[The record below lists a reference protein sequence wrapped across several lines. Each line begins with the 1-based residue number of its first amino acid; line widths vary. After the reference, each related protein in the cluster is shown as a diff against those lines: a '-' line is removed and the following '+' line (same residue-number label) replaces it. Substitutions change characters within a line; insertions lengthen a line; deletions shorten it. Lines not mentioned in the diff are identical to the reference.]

1 MLKWIKSLLGIVD
14 LDRISPQEAQ
24 NRSKAGALIVDVRS
38 PLERKTVQIPGSRAF
53 PLDQLAENWS
63 KLPKDREIICQCASG
78 IRSSQAARFLT
89 QKGLKV
95 SNLSGGISAWQA
107 AGLPVKKG

>member
-1 MLKWIKSLLGIVD
+1 MWKRIRSLLGIVD
-14 LDRISPQEAQ
+14 LERISPQEAQ
-24 NRSKAGALIVDVRS
+24 IRSKAGALIVDVRS
-38 PLERKTVQIPGSRAF
+38 PLERKALQIPGSRAF
-53 PLDQLAENWS
+53 PLDQLVENWS
-63 KLPKDREIICQCASG
+63 NLPKEREIICQCASG
-78 IRSSQAARFLT
+78 VRSSQAARFLV